1 MTLSKLNLEITTK
14 PMEDPKQTGM
24 PSILSGVLTA
34 SEQSKAVDRLRL
46 SSPAGIDRAILS
58 SMKQHGVFL
67 TPRSESRFPTDGDSY
82 EVFRGYDIYV
92 ANDVD
97 SDQAFRALAMAMQPM
112 PVEVMEK
119 SLLTTMMLMV
129 KPSNESPKDA
139 AMRCKLYANEMRD
152 WPADIFYSVL
162 NTVKVSCTFWPAF
175 SEFNKYYE
183 QRAKKRNEMAK
194 AIFNQIKKV
203 DS

>member
-14 PMEDPKQTGM
+14 PMADPKQTGM
-24 PSILSGVLTA
+24 PSIPSGVLTA
-34 SEQSKAVDRLRL
+34 SEQSKAIERLQEQ
-46 SSPAGIDRAILS
+46 SPSDIDNAILS

-92 ANDVD
+92 ANDVN
-97 SDQAFRALAMAMQPM
+97 SDQAVRALAMSMQPM

-139 AMRCKLYANEMRD
+139 ALRCKLYANEMRE
-152 WPADIFYSVL
+152 WPADIFNSVL
-162 NTVKVSCTFWPAF
+162 KSIKVSCTFWPAF

-183 QRAKKRNEMAK
+183 QRAKKRNEMVK
-194 AIFNQIKKV
+194 AVFNRIKRV

>member
-14 PMEDPKQTGM
+14 LMADHKQTGT
-24 PSILSGVLTA
+24 PSIPSGVLTA

-46 SSPAGIDRAILS
+46 SSPVEIDRAVLS

-97 SDQAFRALAMAMQPM
+97 SDQAVRALAMAMQPM

-162 NTVKVSCTFWPAF
+162 NTVKLSCTFWPAF

-194 AIFNQIKKV
+194 AIFNRIKKV

>member
-14 PMEDPKQTGM
+14 LMADHKQTGT
-24 PSILSGVLTA
+24 PSIPSGVLTA

-97 SDQAFRALAMAMQPM
+97 SDQAVRALAMAMQPM

-162 NTVKVSCTFWPAF
+162 NTVKLSCTFWPAF

-194 AIFNQIKKV
+194 AIFNRIKKV

>member
-14 PMEDPKQTGM
+14 LMADHKQTGT
-24 PSILSGVLTA
+24 PSIPSGVLTA

-46 SSPAGIDRAILS
+46 SSPVEIDRAVLS

-67 TPRSESRFPTDGDSY
+67 APKSETRFPIDGDSY
-82 EVFRGYDIYV
+82 EVFRGYNIDL
-92 ANDVD
+92 AEDHD
-97 SDQAFRALAMAMQPM
+97 LDQVVRALVMAMQPM
-112 PVEVMEK
+112 PVEDMEK

-152 WPADIFYSVL
+152 WPADIFFSVL
-162 NTVKVSCTFWPAF
+162 NTIKVSCTFWPAF

-194 AIFNQIKKV
+194 AIFNRIKKV